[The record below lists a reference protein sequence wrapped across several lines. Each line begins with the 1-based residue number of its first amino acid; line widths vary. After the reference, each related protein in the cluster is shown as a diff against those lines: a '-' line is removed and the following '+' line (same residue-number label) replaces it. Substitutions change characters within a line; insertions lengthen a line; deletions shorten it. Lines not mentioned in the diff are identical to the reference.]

1 MTQRMRLTES
11 MQDMVKWRRHL
22 HRNPELSFT
31 EQKTSQYIA
40 DLLRGF
46 GIEPR
51 TQVGGHGVIGEVR
64 GQREGSRT
72 VVALRAD
79 IDALPIQDEKQ
90 CEYSSQVPG
99 VMHAC
104 GHDAHTSALLATARW
119 FKQRQDRFA
128 GMVRF
133 LFQPAEEVSPGGAK
147 PMIQDGALDD
157 VDYVYGV
164 HLWTPMEAGHVH
176 CIDGPFMAAADEFRV
191 TIQGKG
197 GHGGLPH
204 ETVDSIVIAS
214 QFVTSLQSIV
224 SRSINP
230 IEPCVVSV
238 GSIRGGTGFNIIAE
252 SCEIIGT
259 VRSFSEPVRT
269 RIKERLQELAEGIC
283 SMHGAE
289 AKFEYK
295 QGYPPVIN
303 DAGEYSRFTR
313 VATSLFGPEKV
324 HRSNLIMAGEDFSY
338 YLQKVPGCF
347 MFVGAGDLSNHIN
360 YPHHHPRFD
369 IVESSMMTS
378 ARLLTAMALD
388 ALGASDQL
396 STL

>member
-1 MTQRMRLTES
+1 MTQRMCLTDS
-11 MQDMVKWRRHL
+11 MQDMVKWRRHF
-22 HRNPELSFT
+22 HRYPELSFS
-31 EQKTSQYIA
+31 EQKTAQYIA

-46 GIEPR
+46 GIDTI

-64 GQREGSRT
+64 GHREGPAT
-72 VVALRAD
+72 IVALRAD
-79 IDALPIQDEKQ
+79 TDALPIQDEKQ
-90 CEYSSQVPG
+90 CEYSSQVHG

-119 FKQRQDRFA
+119 FKQRQDQFA
-128 GMVRF
+128 GTVRF

-147 PMIQDGALDD
+147 PMIRDGALDG

-164 HLWTPMEAGHVH
+164 HLWTPMEAGHVYSV
-176 CIDGPFMAAADEFRV
+176 DGPFMAAADEFRV

-230 IEPCVVSV
+230 VEPCVVSV

-259 VRSFSEPVRT
+259 VRSFTEPVRT
-269 RIKERLQELAEGIC
+269 KIKERLQELAAGIC
-283 SMHGAE
+283 SMNGAE

-295 QGYPPVIN
+295 EGYPPVIN
-303 DAGEYSRFTR
+303 DAGEYNRFTR
-313 VATSLFGPEKV
+313 VASALFGPEKV

-338 YLQKVPGCF
+338 YLQQVPGCF
-347 MFVGAGDLSNHIN
+347 MFVGAGDPSKNVN

-369 IVESSMMTS
+369 IVEASMLTS
-378 ARLLTAMALD
+378 ARLLIGMALD
-388 ALGASDQL
+388 ALGVSAEFPNL
-396 STL
+396 